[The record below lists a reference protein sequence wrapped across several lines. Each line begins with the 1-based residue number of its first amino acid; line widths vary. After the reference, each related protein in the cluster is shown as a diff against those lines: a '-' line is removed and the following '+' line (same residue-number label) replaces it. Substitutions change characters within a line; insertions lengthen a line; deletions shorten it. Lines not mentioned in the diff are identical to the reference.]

1 MYVIHEIESIFF
13 FFFVFSRAAPT
24 AYGGSRLGGEL
35 ELQLLAYTTVTAM
48 LALSCTFDLH
58 QNSWQCQ
65 ILNPLN
71 EARDQTHI
79 LMDPSQV
86 C

>member
-1 MYVIHEIESIFF
+1 MEV
-13 FFFVFSRAAPT
+13 P
-24 AYGGSRLGGEL
+24 RLGVES
-35 ELQLLAYTTVTAM
+35 ELQLLADATVSATSDP
-48 LALSCTFDLH
+48 SCICDLYH
-58 QNSWQCQ
+58 SLWQCQ
-65 ILNPLN
+65 IHNPLI